1 MLLLYDRIKVKLVD
15 NVEIIPNNFIEMIKK
30 EPPKLPTPPLPSC
43 EEPAPV
49 RLSPAEKKEEVCV
62 VCLLAS

>member
-1 MLLLYDRIKVKLVD
+1 MFLLYERIKVKLGD
-15 NVEIIPNNFIEMIKK
+15 NVGIIPDNFIEMIKK
-30 EPPKLPTPPLPSC
+30 ELAKLPTLPLPSR

-49 RLSPAEKKEEVCV
+49 RPPPAEKKEEVCV

>member
-1 MLLLYDRIKVKLVD
+1 MFLLYDRIKVKLGD
-15 NVEIIPNNFIEMIKK
+15 NVGIIPDNFIEMIKK
-30 EPPKLPTPPLPSC
+30 EPVKLLTPPLPSH

-49 RLSPAEKKEEVCV
+49 RPPPAEKKEEVCV

>member
-1 MLLLYDRIKVKLVD
+1 MG
-15 NVEIIPNNFIEMIKK
+15 IIPDNFIEMIKK
-30 EPPKLPTPPLPSC
+30 EPAKLPTPPLPSC

-49 RLSPAEKKEEVCV
+49 RPPPAEKKEEVHV